1 MTYSHIIF
9 GLTNWKDLKCDDNL
23 ICIDE
28 CSFDR
33 DKPNDF
39 IKQYSMPY
47 NRPELKFVIFCKS
60 YHMCELINLILNCE
74 LEEYKTD
81 KMDWYK
87 NFDIKCIKNIL
98 EKEELDDDMYYIM
111 TDNHALVE
119 FEENEYRKHKEYKD
133 RLEATLFYKRV
144 DKYTFED
151 IIKRY
156 GNRNN
161 IEKYEK
167 FYKDG
172 LEYNKQIKLTPQKQ
186 MEKELKLGLYMF
198 IKKEKSN

>member
-28 CSFDR
+28 CSFDG
-33 DKPNDF
+33 DKPNDLV
-39 IKQYSMPY
+39 KRYSMPY

-60 YHMCELINLILNCE
+60 YAMCELINLILNCE

-98 EKEELDDDMYYIM
+98 EKEELDNYEILMEGDDM
-111 TDNHALVE
+111 LLK
-119 FEENEYRKHKEYKD
+119 FEENEYRKHKEYND